1 MGKSAEAFR
10 TISEVAEELGVPKH
24 VLRFW
29 EIKFAHIRPMKR
41 GGGRRFYRPEDME
54 LLRAIRNLLH
64 REGYTIRGVQKLLR
78 EQGVDVVKQR
88 GKSQPASTAKAR
100 SGRAR
105 APRAAQ
111 PASGARIGG
120 DDAPATRNT
129 APAPTGEIR
138 RRILTAIAELEACQA
153 ILSERATQPPMRTR
167 GRSAAR

>member
-10 TISEVAEELGVPKH
+10 TISEVAEELVVPKH

-88 GKSQPASTAKAR
+88 SKSQSASTAKAR
-100 SGRAR
+100 TKRTRVPHAPEAR
-105 APRAAQ
+105 V
-111 PASGARIGG
+111 GG
-120 DDAPATRNT
+120 DSAPSRN
-129 APAPTGEIR
+129 ADLVPAGEVR

-153 ILSERATQPPMRTR
+153 ILSDRAAQPPARTR
-167 GRSAAR
+167 GRSATR